1 MSRLIYETWMNLRE
15 QNHYFARV
23 IVQYLIEV
31 LESERPS
38 MALSLKRQL
47 AERVTQQADIDLA
60 QAEQWAR
67 HYNKFIPGLYL
78 KLYERVTVQD
88 FGLYG
93 YVVAASSSVRMGL
106 TLSQQFLAMTT
117 TYYEESL
124 LETFEYLTIVP
135 SIDASDGA
143 AQLLSEDFAAGYW
156 ALLLRIIIGQR
167 VDMDKLVL
175 DFCYPAPHYVDQY
188 HALFLGCTL
197 RFNQPKTQIKLP
209 CRWLDES
216 ISLEHS
222 NIELLLSNPL
232 ILNGDNDGD
241 KLNDIERRVS
251 EIVIGSHF
259 TKSTVPDVAKEFSV
273 TPRQLRFYLQ
283 RAGLNLREI
292 VLGARMTVASQL
304 LKNTELDIGTISE
317 TLNYSEASA
326 FVRSFKRY
334 YSISPLQYRMQYL
347 DPFT

>member
-1 MSRLIYETWMNLRE
+1 MNLRE
-15 QNHYFARV
+15 QNHYFAKV

-47 AERVTQQADIDLA
+47 TERVTKQADMDLI

-124 LETFEYLTIVP
+124 VEASDYLTIVP
-135 SIDASDGA
+135 GINADDDAV
-143 AQLLSEDFAAGYW
+143 QLLSEDFAAGYW
-156 ALLLRIIIGQR
+156 ALLIRIIIGHR
-167 VDMDKLVL
+167 ADMDKLVL
-175 DFCYPAPHYVDQY
+175 YFCYPAPHYVEQY
-188 HALFLGCTL
+188 RALFSGCTL
-197 RFNQPKTQIKLP
+197 RFNQPQTLIKLP
-209 CRWLDES
+209 TSWLNEP

-222 NIELLLSNPL
+222 SIDLLLSNQL
-232 ILNGDNDGD
+232 ISNDGLEGD
-241 KLNDIERRVS
+241 KLSDIERKVS
-251 EIVIGSHF
+251 EVVIGSHF
-259 TKSTVPDVAKEFSV
+259 TKSTVPDVAMEFSI
-273 TPRQLRFYLQ
+273 TSRQLRFYLQ
-283 RAGLNLREI
+283 RNGLSLRDI
-292 VLGARMTVASQL
+292 VLRARMAVASKL
-304 LKNTELDIGTISE
+304 LENTELDIGTIAE

-334 YSISPLQYRMQYL
+334 YAISPLQYRLQKL